1 MIVAD
6 ILGSWHD
13 IEATAID
20 PETRQQVTY
29 RDQQRLPQFLHD
41 IGNMPWQDMA
51 GQASDNIPPEPSVCV
66 WRVWPTAAQLASLE
80 AAENYVVLRKEEVG
94 NAGESPAGW

>member
-6 ILGSWHD
+6 ILGPWHD
-13 IEATAID
+13 VERMD
-20 PETRQQVTY
+20 PETGGTFRE
-29 RDQQRLPQFLHD
+29 QQRLPQFLHD